1 MLVRRYELRD
11 EPDALFFRWTLL
23 HGPCARMTEFLL
35 LNAATLD
42 IASWPLHK
50 NDSQDLRCFFFFE
63 RYRGMACTR
72 MTRTNQ
78 VFPCEELAA
87 PCSRMTRTNR
97 VARRIECEESMAPA
111 QGITIRVAEKISLTH
126 AQGDTQF

>member
-11 EPDALFFRWTLL
+11 EPDALSSTGHCL

-50 NDSQDLRCFFFFE
+50 NDSQDLRWVVFFLNDTE
-63 RYRGMACTR
+63 
-72 MTRTNQ
+72 
-78 VFPCEELAA
+78 VWL
-87 PCSRMTRTNR
+87 
-97 VARRIECEESMAPA
+97 A
-111 QGITIRVAEKISLTH
+111 QG
-126 AQGDTQF
+126 